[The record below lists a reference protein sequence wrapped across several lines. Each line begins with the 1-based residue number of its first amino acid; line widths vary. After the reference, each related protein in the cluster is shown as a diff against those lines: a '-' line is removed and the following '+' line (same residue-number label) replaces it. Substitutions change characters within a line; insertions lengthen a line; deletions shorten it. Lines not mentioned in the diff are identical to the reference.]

1 MSDSPDNNS
10 QPPESPAS
18 GPQGGGNN
26 IASRPKR
33 FLAAMI
39 DGVAGMALS
48 SPVYQH
54 YGVWEAMVKGTDLP
68 NQVVIGLTLYSLV
81 LFFVLHGFLL
91 WRYGQTLGKRMTG
104 LAIVTMDGKKP
115 DFAPLILNRYLPQ
128 WVIGV
133 MPGFG
138 VLLALVDINYLFFN
152 DQNRCVHD
160 LLAKTKVI
168 DLSIQVATDAPAT
181 PSNTMIA

>member
-1 MSDSPDNNS
+1 MSDSPDNGY
-10 QPPESPAS
+10 QPPEAPTP
-18 GPQGGGNN
+18 GPQGNN
-26 IASRPKR
+26 IASRSKR

-39 DGVAGMALS
+39 DGTAGMLLS

-54 YGVWEAMVKGTDLP
+54 YGVWEAMVKGTELP
-68 NQVVIGLTLYSLV
+68 NEVVVGLTIYSLI

-91 WRYGQTLGKRMTG
+91 WRYGQTLGKRIIG
-104 LAIVTMDGKKP
+104 LAIVTMDDKKP
-115 DFAPLILNRYLPQ
+115 DFTPLILNRYLPQ

-133 MPGFG
+133 IPGYG
-138 VLLALVDINYLFFN
+138 VLLALADISYLFFN

-168 DLSIQVATDAPAT
+168 DLSIKAVSGAPQV
-181 PSNTMIA
+181 SGNSMIA